1 MSLLA
6 LVPVEVR
13 LALAE
18 EVELPVVVAEEA
30 GPQPVLVAAV
40 EALQVVPWVAAQE
53 VLQAAQQVV
62 VAVSQ
67 EVPQVELQEVLRVG
81 VVALQVALLLAARQ
95 VSLPTPALDSPVSLV
110 EVARLHLHL
119 LLQHHP
125 DQVAQIPAALA
136 VDPPSSK
143 QASVPVSNPTVTTS
157 PLALVVVAP
166 PPAVAAG
173 VVVAA
178 AEGVAAVEVVAE
190 EVVVEHHSLLVAVVV
205 APPVEA
211 AVHSQTP
218 TQPGL
223 PILPQAPH

>member
-1 MSLLA
+1 M
-6 LVPVEVR
+6 LVEAQLVLVV
-13 LALAE
+13 
-18 EVELPVVVAEEA
+18 EVELPAVVAVEVELPAVVAAEA

-53 VLQAAQQVV
+53 VLQAVQQVA

-81 VVALQVALLLAARQ
+81 AVALQVALLPAARQ
-95 VSLPTPALDSPVSLV
+95 VSLPTPAVDSPVSLV
-110 EVARLHLHL
+110 EVARHLHL
-119 LLQHHP
+119 LLQHRRDP
-125 DQVAQIPAALA
+125 VVQIPAALA

-157 PLALVVVAP
+157 PLALAVVAP
-166 PPAVAAG
+166 PPAVAA
-173 VVVAA
+173 
-178 AEGVAAVEVVAE
+178 AEVVAAVEVVAE
-190 EVVVEHHSLLVAVVV
+190 EVVEHHRSLLVAVVV

-218 TQPGL
+218 TQLGL